1 MRILHLSKFYPPDP
15 GGLEQ
20 VVACLAEGAAARGHE
35 VRVVC
40 ATGSRWL
47 KVRES
52 NEGDSTQDSGVSVV
66 RLPTP
71 YVLWSQPVV
80 PAYVSAS
87 RWPADVVY
95 LHRPH
100 PLADIAVALGP
111 TRPTIIQ
118 HHSDVQRQRLLRWVY
133 GPLARSVAHRADAV
147 VFATRSHQ
155 QHAKDVG
162 DAGRDRA
169 VIIPF
174 GVDAERFS
182 PEPDAARP
190 SCFPPSDAG
199 PVGLFVGRLVGYK
212 GLDVL
217 IDAVEGSDL
226 RVVIVGDGPLR
237 PWLERQLVERLLG
250 DRVVLAGRIPDEAL
264 PVYHKAADYFILPS
278 TTPAEMFG
286 IVQLEAMACGR
297 PVISTA
303 LSTGVREV
311 NQADVTGLVVPPGDA
326 SALRAAME
334 RLSGDPELRARYG
347 QAGRKRVEELFT
359 VERMIEAH
367 LELCGRLV
375 SLGQGVVP
383 R

>member
-111 TRPTIIQ
+111 TRPTI
-118 HHSDVQRQRLLRWVY
+118 
-133 GPLARSVAHRADAV
+133 
-147 VFATRSHQ
+147 T
-155 QHAKDVG
+155 
-162 DAGRDRA
+162 
-169 VIIPF
+169 
-174 GVDAERFS
+174 
-182 PEPDAARP
+182 
-190 SCFPPSDAG
+190 
-199 PVGLFVGRLVGYK
+199 GRLP
-212 GLDVL
+212 GLL
-217 IDAVEGSDL
+217 
-226 RVVIVGDGPLR
+226 PT
-237 PWLERQLVERLLG
+237 ERTRWC
-250 DRVVLAGRIPDEAL
+250 L
-264 PVYHKAADYFILPS
+264 PRDHTSS
-278 TTPAEMFG
+278 T
-286 IVQLEAMACGR
+286 R
-297 PVISTA
+297 
-303 LSTGVREV
+303 
-311 NQADVTGLVVPPGDA
+311 
-326 SALRAAME
+326 
-334 RLSGDPELRARYG
+334 
-347 QAGRKRVEELFT
+347 
-359 VERMIEAH
+359 RM
-367 LELCGRLV
+367 
-375 SLGQGVVP
+375 
-383 R
+383 